1 VLADKVRVAN
11 TPLSRLIGLLNRKSL
26 EQGEALI
33 LRPSCSIHTLFM
45 RFTIDVLFLDRQGK
59 VIAVFPSFKPFRF
72 SPAYFN
78 AYFTVEL
85 PEHTLKLTQTQPG
98 DMIKITPD

>member
-1 VLADKVRVAN
+1 MLADKVKMAD
-11 TPLSRLIGLLNRKSL
+11 TFFARLVGLLNRRSL
-26 EQGEALI
+26 ERGEALI
-33 LRPSCSIHTLFM
+33 LKPSCSIHTLFM

-72 SPAYFN
+72 SPAYFD